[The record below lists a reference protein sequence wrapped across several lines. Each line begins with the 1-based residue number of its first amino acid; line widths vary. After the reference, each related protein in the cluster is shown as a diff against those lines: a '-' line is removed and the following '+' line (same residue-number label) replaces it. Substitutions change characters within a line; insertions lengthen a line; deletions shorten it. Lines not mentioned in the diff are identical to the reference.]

1 MQLRNVAEMQLL
13 NDAELLEVEK
23 FLVLAVA
30 TVEPQ
35 SLTHSQGLSDSE
47 ITQRWVF
54 KIHIIFFT
62 KEKNLSDSEIIIKS
76 KPENQR
82 RLLV

>member
-47 ITQRWVF
+47 ITQRWGF
-54 KIHIIFFT
+54 K
-62 KEKNLSDSEIIIKS
+62 K
-76 KPENQR
+76 
-82 RLLV
+82 

>member
-54 KIHIIFFT
+54 KIIFSFFFLQ
-62 KEKNLSDSEIIIKS
+62 KQEFIRFRDYNKI
-76 KPENQR
+76 
-82 RLLV
+82 